1 MRDEKS
7 PLHLNGTFVSFWRLS
22 GSTRLEAPPLFG
34 MSVGKKFPMGG
45 LRTSST
51 PPLAEVH
58 IHVDFWMK

>member
-7 PLHLNGTFVSFWRLS
+7 SLHLNGTFVSFWRLS
-22 GSTRLEAPPLFG
+22 GSTRLEVPPLFG

-45 LRTSST
+45 LRTSSA
-51 PPLAEVH
+51 PLVEVH

>member
-1 MRDEKS
+1 MVHRKVEV
-7 PLHLNGTFVSFWRLS
+7 L
-22 GSTRLEAPPLFG
+22 RLEAPPLFG

-51 PPLAEVH
+51 PLAEVH